1 MIEVLNNDDYEL
13 FRKLIYDE
21 SGITFSDTNRS
32 ILDSRIKELLRSKN
46 IATPKEYFAIVSK
59 DPEEMKLML
68 DSVTTNLTRFF
79 RNQPILILL
88 SIM

>member
-32 ILDSRIKELLRSKN
+32 ILDSRIKELLRKKN
-46 IATPKEYFAIVSK
+46 VATPKEYYAIVSK
-59 DPEEMKLML
+59 E
-68 DSVTTNLTRFF
+68 SC
-79 RNQPILILL
+79 
-88 SIM
+88 

>member
-32 ILDSRIKELLRSKN
+32 ILDSRIKELLRKKMLLLQRN
-46 IATPKEYFAIVSK
+46 IMQLFQK
-59 DPEEMKLML
+59 
-68 DSVTTNLTRFF
+68 
-79 RNQPILILL
+79 ILKK
-88 SIM
+88 